1 MATKKKTE
9 MNLEEESVKTP
20 KKTSSAKTTAEKKSP
35 AKKTASKKLPVK
47 KRILRKRK
55 KRFK

>member
-9 MNLEEESVKTP
+9 MNLEEESVATP

-35 AKKTASKKLPVK
+35 AKKIITITASE
-47 KRILRKRK
+47 
-55 KRFK
+55 

>member
-20 KKTSSAKTTAEKKSP
+20 KKTSSTKTTAEKKSP
-35 AKKTASKKLPVK
+35 A
-47 KRILRKRK
+47 
-55 KRFK
+55 

>member
-9 MNLEEESVKTP
+9 MNLEEESVATP

-35 AKKTASKKLPVK
+35 AKKTATAKKAPAK
-47 KRILRKRK
+47 KAEEK
-55 KRFK
+55 